1 MGKFIEIQ
9 EARKEVKEKEKVSR
23 ETLGKFFYDL
33 AKTSFTVMVA
43 GSAVSFF
50 TDKVQ
55 TTYWLLLATGVF
67 VTTIFACI
75 GYTIIKK

>member
-1 MGKFIEIQ
+1 
-9 EARKEVKEKEKVSR
+9 
-23 ETLGKFFYDL
+23 
-33 AKTSFTVMVA
+33 MVA

-55 TTYWLLLATGVF
+55 TPYWLLLATGVF

-75 GYTIIKK
+75 GYTIIKR